1 MKVYAHYYNDKE
13 VKNEYRWRTL
23 LQFGTSWN
31 IIGSVVMK
39 NPGSSSPLKCI
50 GEEILLDK
58 LHSFSNEYEWFE
70 FSADNTMQCIE
81 ALFRS
86 YYKHN
91 TKDSDLNG
99 VIQVFNLM
107 NVKDPN
113 LELAIERNKRATHS
127 FSVTIDSDVKNLVAP
142 VYLGWGGLGFSSM
155 FIENAK
161 IVFKKA
167 IESFNCKYLT
177 ETFEDNVFYH
187 PQYLMTRGKN
197 QPKSQYLFNAFCQN
211 TRNPE
216 YTCTAVSKVQISKSE
231 VYKKALEIL
240 KSETFYE
247 ETPIKEEL
255 KLCRFKL
262 NKELE
267 ITITTNEKGYVG
279 IRHFSFKGQ
288 CKYSTY
294 PYPNTQEYRAIL
306 EKYKYKIS
314 QDAWIGQK
322 SFNSYNGDNVE
333 EVVNSIVEEV
343 TKIKKETVI
352 I

>member
-39 NPGSSSPLKCI
+39 NPGSASPLKCI
-50 GEEILLDK
+50 REEILLEK

-86 YYKHN
+86 YYRHN

-99 VIQVFNLM
+99 VIQIFNLM

-113 LELAIERNKRATHS
+113 LEIAIERNKRTTHA
-127 FSVTIDSDVKNLVAP
+127 FSVTIERDVNNLVAP
-142 VYLGWGGLGFSSM
+142 IYLGWGGLGFSSM

-161 IVFKKA
+161 IVFNKA

-197 QPKSQYLFNAFCQN
+197 HPKSQYLFNAFCQN
-211 TRNPE
+211 TRNPK
-216 YTCTAVSKVQISKSE
+216 YTCTTVSKVKISKNE
-231 VYKKALEIL
+231 VYKKALDIL
-240 KSETFYE
+240 KSETFYGE
-247 ETPIKEEL
+247 IPIEEEL

-262 NKELE
+262 DERLNL
-267 ITITTNEKGYVG
+267 TITSKGNGYIA
-279 IRHFSFKGQ
+279 IREN
-288 CKYSTY
+288 CKYVTSKDNY
-294 PYPNTQEYRAIL
+294 LQMLNEYDFL
-306 EKYKYKIS
+306 TSEKAWLGYK
-314 QDAWIGQK
+314 DFK
-322 SFNSYNGDNVE
+322 SYGTDLDLIVDSIIKEVE
-333 EVVNSIVEEV
+333 
-343 TKIKKETVI
+343 KIKKGLRTS
-352 I
+352 